1 MGLAVI
7 RNEVKLKWRES
18 RGDMFN
24 GFTKEHIELI
34 MEIIIIAASPLPF
47 LDDISFYF
55 SNDFVDG
62 EVMYNFNFF
71 LGLLLCK

>member
-1 MGLAVI
+1 
-7 RNEVKLKWRES
+7 
-18 RGDMFN
+18 
-24 GFTKEHIELI
+24 

-55 SNDFVDG
+55 SNDFVDE
-62 EVMYNFNFF
+62 EVMYNFNFL

>member
-1 MGLAVI
+1 MY
-7 RNEVKLKWRES
+7 
-18 RGDMFN
+18 N
-24 GFTKEHIELI
+24 GFTMEHIELL

-62 EVMYNFNFF
+62 EVTYNCNLF
-71 LGLLLCK
+71 LGLLLC

>member
-1 MGLAVI
+1 MY
-7 RNEVKLKWRES
+7 
-18 RGDMFN
+18 N
-24 GFTKEHIELI
+24 GFTMEHVELL

-55 SNDFVDG
+55 SNDFVEG
-62 EVMYNFNFF
+62 EVTYNCNVF